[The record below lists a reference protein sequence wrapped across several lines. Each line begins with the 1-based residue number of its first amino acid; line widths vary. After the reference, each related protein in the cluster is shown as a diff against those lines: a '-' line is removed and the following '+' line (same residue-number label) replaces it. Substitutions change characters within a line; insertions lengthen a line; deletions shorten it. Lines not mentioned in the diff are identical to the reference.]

1 MEEIRQSEGSFHM
14 MGETAQ
20 EANQAVMPK
29 GNMKNPKSMTDQEH
43 SGIGADNSSL
53 SWRKAQFQEKKS

>member
-20 EANQAVMPK
+20 EANQAVIPK
-29 GNMKNPKSMTDQEH
+29 GNKKNPKSMTDQEH
-43 SGIGADNSSL
+43 SGTGADNSSL
-53 SWRKAQFQEKKS
+53 S